1 MLYAADAV
9 DFQLENQ
16 REILDK
22 HIGGYR
28 QYKLQEPF
36 CPTFISRNLCDML
49 GYARE
54 ELFCEGT
61 DLYAAVVYPADRPVY
76 ESLLVRL
83 SSGER
88 AGTADY
94 RIVRKDGSV
103 LYVRDS
109 MTAERRE
116 DGTLVGHS
124 VLTDITQTKPRELMT
139 GDESGRLT
147 PVTELLIDT
156 GLTKEEAEKAAP
168 IGTPVGFEPVYTE
181 LAGGFFAGKGFDNKC
196 SAAAVILAVSQLEMS
211 ALECDLYVSLS
222 AREEVG
228 HRAVSTAAFRIRP
241 DAALVLDVTFGYAPE
256 GKKPGDSEMQGGP
269 AVSIS
274 AILDKALTDFVVE
287 TAEIEKIPVQ
297 TVVEAT
303 GTGTHADELVYA
315 AGGIP
320 TALIGIPIWFM
331 HTANE
336 ILNLEDVEHTA
347 RLIAAVIR
355 RRYGRGVDGKE

>member
-1 MLYAADAV
+1 MQTKELLAALCGKMSVVGFESYDEKALSVLIGPYFDEHEYDAAGNHIFIRRCGRPGAKRLFLDAHYDEVGLMVKGITKEGHLRVCGQGGV
-9 DFQLENQ
+9 DA
-16 REILDK
+16 RIL
-22 HIGGYR
+22 
-28 QYKLQEPF
+28 P
-36 CPTFISRNLCDML
+36 
-49 GYARE
+49 
-54 ELFCEGT
+54 
-61 DLYAAVVYPADRPVY
+61 AAEVVVYGR
-76 ESLLVRL
+76 ERL
-83 SSGER
+83 PG
-88 AGTADY
+88 
-94 RIVRKDGSV
+94 IV
-103 LYVRDS
+103 L
-109 MTAERRE
+109 
-116 DGTLVGHS
+116 
-124 VLTDITQTKPRELMT
+124 TKPRELMT
-139 GDESGRLT
+139 GDESSRLT
-147 PVTELLIDT
+147 SVTELLIDT